1 MTSIPQGHASN
12 SNNFKSA
19 SGWLVGRKED
29 VNAKDANG
37 ATQLHLAVSD
47 NNIGRV
53 LELLEHTKI
62 DVNARDLESGWTA
75 LHRTSQD
82 RGSLS
87 AAQRYQPDDRGKCG
101 AIAPK
106 TRWTSDK
113 DRNTAFDVCLSTLPP
128 SLKLGPCPADELY
141 TWGTNSN
148 LTLGHND
155 GDDRKMPVLVKFPYQ
170 TTTITFPRARSAKS
184 ILYNL
189 SMSKFHTAIATS
201 EWGLSAKVWG
211 FGTGG
216 RLGSDKKMQL
226 CPAPVIGIQGIVATT
241 ALGRD
246 HTVLVTTRGEV
257 FTMGNNKYGQLGHS
271 LDLPKNGQ
279 DPVQLSPKRVTLAIS
294 KLVIKGAAASRW
306 HTALHTENELF
317 TFGFN
322 YGQLGYERKGD
333 IQVGPRK
340 VATIPPGQI
349 LQVVAS
355 ESATACLMATLD
367 VVVFHKYA
375 YHKISFPLSPY
386 PEAFVQSTVKTRG
399 WNSPCKISCSENK
412 FGAMTTLGDVFVW
425 SYPEVDSDI
434 TLGFLPAN
442 HSIPF
447 ASIPTPEKPRR
458 VWAYGGDRTH
468 AIDFAMGQNGSVI
481 LLTKGGH
488 VYIGANKG
496 NSLGRNIKWQRI
508 PHLDRIVQ
516 VNANPSGAWAALR
529 SESSLTPVPI
539 RKGCLGADLEQ
550 SLSQFHL
557 YQMNEKNQG
566 GIPKK
571 TVSGTSVDGDDGDD
585 GDGDDDDQKVEPDPW
600 RIDVQGWVNIEKSW
614 DFDLVPLLDQE
625 AIFASALGN
634 SVSGSHLFDIEMQ
647 AGKRCL
653 GAHRIIL
660 AARSPVFRRAFVENA
675 YSRLTVGSLVSVEP
689 LSDQPQG
696 RLYTVHLKVE
706 LATAVLLLQFLYS
719 DRIDPFWDAFDLPKS
734 SKPSSLKIRQEL
746 YHLALELGLPTLQAA
761 LQFSFTHSCSP
772 SLSVNFA
779 QVLDDGDLFN
789 GLSDVKLL
797 LADGFSV
804 NAHQVILG
812 HRSPFFN
819 AMFVRTNEWIRDRQ
833 GPRRLPPGKGTGEVE
848 SPHIL
853 TVDMTHMSFESM
865 QLVLH
870 YMYSDCGPEIF
881 DGIEKDEMDDLIEV
895 VLNVLQIADEWLM
908 DRLKDICEQ
917 VLGEQV
923 RAKTVINFLEF
934 ALMYGAKSLEAT
946 CIDYM
951 CHNIESALDQ
961 RWLEEVEDDILL
973 LVENAIKEKQHS
985 MSPWKIGH
993 QL

>member
-1 MTSIPQGHASN
+1 MTSFPQGNASN
-12 SNNFKSA
+12 SNSFKSA
-19 SGWLVGRKED
+19 GGWSVGRNED

-37 ATQLHLAVSD
+37 ATQLHRAVSD

-53 LELLEHTKI
+53 LALLEHTKI
-62 DVNARDLESGWTA
+62 DVNAKDLESGWTA
-75 LHRTSQD
+75 LHRALYLGHLRIAVLLVQHKD
-82 RGSLS
+82 INLMIEAS
-87 AAQRYQPDDRGKCG
+87 AEPLYQR
-101 AIAPK
+101 
-106 TRWTSDK
+106 DK
-113 DRNTAFDVCLSTLPP
+113 DRNTALDVCLSTLPQ
-128 SLKLGPCPADELY
+128 SLKLGPCPADALY

-155 GDDRKMPVLVKFPYQ
+155 GEDRKVPVLVKFPYQ
-170 TTTITFPRARSAKS
+170 TTTITFPRAKSAKPT
-184 ILYNL
+184 LYHL
-189 SMSKFHTAIATS
+189 SMSKFHTVIATS
-201 EWGLSAKVWG
+201 ESGLSAKIWG

-226 CPAPVIGIQGIVATT
+226 CPAPVPGIQGIVATT

-257 FTMGNNKYGQLGHS
+257 FTMGNNKYGQLGYS

-279 DPVQLSPKRVTLAIS
+279 DPVQSAPKRVILAIS

-355 ESATACLMATLD
+355 ESATACLMASFD

-375 YHKISFPLSPY
+375 YHKITFPLSPY
-386 PEAFVQSTVKTRG
+386 PEAFVQSIVKTRG

-412 FGAMTTLGDVFVW
+412 FGALTTLGDVFVW
-425 SYPEVDSDI
+425 GYPEVDSDI
-434 TLGFLPAN
+434 TLGSLPAN

-447 ASIPTPEKPRR
+447 ASVPTTEKPRR

-468 AIDFAMGQNGSVI
+468 AIDFALGQNGSVI

-496 NSLGRNIKWQRI
+496 NSVGRNIKWQRI

-550 SLSQFHL
+550 SLSQFYL

-566 GIPKK
+566 GTTKK
-571 TVSGTSVDGDDGDD
+571 MVTGTSGDDDDDDD
-585 GDGDDDDQKVEPDPW
+585 GDDDQKVESDPW
-600 RIDVQGWVNIEKSW
+600 RIDTQGWVNIEKSW

-625 AIFASALGN
+625 ATFTSALGN
-634 SVSGSHLFDIEMQ
+634 SISGSHLFDVELQ
-647 AGKRCL
+647 AGKRCM

-660 AARSPVFRRAFVENA
+660 AARSPALRRAFVENP
-675 YSRLTVGSLVSVEP
+675 YTMTTVGSLVSLEP
-689 LSDQPQG
+689 LSDQSQG

-706 LATAVLLLQFLYS
+706 FATAVLLLQFLYS
-719 DRIDPFWDAFDLPKS
+719 DRIDPFWDAVDLPKP
-734 SKPSSLKIRQEL
+734 SKLLSLKIRQEL

-761 LQFSFTHSCSP
+761 LQFSFTHACSP
-772 SLSVNFA
+772 SLSVNLA
-779 QVLDDGDLFN
+779 QVLDDSALFN
-789 GLSDVKLL
+789 SLSDVKLL
-797 LADGFSV
+797 LKNGFSV

-819 AMFVRTNEWIRDRQ
+819 AMFVRTDEWIRGRQ
-833 GPRRLPPGKGTGEVE
+833 GPRRLPPGKVASEVE

-853 TVDMTHMSFESM
+853 SVDMKHMSFESM
-865 QLVLH
+865 QLVLR
-870 YMYSDCGPEIF
+870 YIYSDCGSKMF
-881 DGIEKDEMDDLIEV
+881 DGIEKDEMGDLIEV

-923 RAKTVINFLEF
+923 RAKTVVNFLEF
-934 ALMYGAKSLEAT
+934 ALMYGAKSLEVT
-946 CIDYM
+946 CIDYL

-961 RWLEEVEDDILL
+961 RWLEEVEDDILV

-985 MSPWKIGH
+985 MSPWP
-993 QL
+993 QYEW

>member
-1 MTSIPQGHASN
+1 MTSLPQGNACN
-12 SNNFKSA
+12 SISFKSA
-19 SGWLVGRKED
+19 SGWSIGRIED

-53 LELLEHTKI
+53 RTLLEHTKI
-62 DVNARDLESGWTA
+62 DVNAKDLESGWTA
-75 LHRTSQD
+75 LHRALYLGHL
-82 RGSLS
+82 RI
-87 AAQRYQPDDRGKCG
+87 
-101 AIAPK
+101 AILLVQHK
-106 TRWTSDK
+106 DTNLMIEDK
-113 DRNTAFDVCLSTLPP
+113 DRNTALDICLSTLPH
-128 SLKLGPCPADELY
+128 SLKLGPCPADTLY
-141 TWGTNSN
+141 TWGSNSN

-170 TTTITFPRARSAKS
+170 TTTITFPRAKSAKS
-184 ILYNL
+184 TLYQL

-201 EWGLSAKVWG
+201 ESGLSAKIWG

-226 CPAPVIGIQGIVATT
+226 CPAPVLGIQGIVATT

-257 FTMGNNKYGQLGHS
+257 FTMGNNKYGQLGYS
-271 LDLPKNGQ
+271 LDLPKYGQ
-279 DPVQLSPKRVTLAIS
+279 DPVQFAPKRVILAIS

-355 ESATACLMATLD
+355 ESATACLMASFD

-386 PEAFVQSTVKTRG
+386 PEAFVQSIVKTRG

-412 FGAMTTLGDVFVW
+412 FGALTTLGDVFVW
-425 SYPEVDSDI
+425 GYPEVDSDI
-434 TLGFLPAN
+434 TLGSLPAN

-468 AIDFAMGQNGSVI
+468 AIDFALGQNGSVI

-496 NSLGRNIKWQRI
+496 NSFGRNIKWQRI

-529 SESSLTPVPI
+529 SESSLTPVRI

-566 GIPKK
+566 GVPKNM
-571 TVSGTSVDGDDGDD
+571 VAGTSIVDDDDDDG
-585 GDGDDDDQKVEPDPW
+585 DDDQKVESGPW
-600 RIDVQGWVNIEKSW
+600 RIDAQGWMNIEKSW

-625 AIFASALGN
+625 ATFTSALGN
-634 SVSGSHLFDIEMQ
+634 SVSGSHLFDVELQ

-660 AARSPVFRRAFVENA
+660 AARSPAFRRAFVENA
-675 YSRLTVGSLVSVEP
+675 YSKSMIGSLVSVKP
-689 LSDQPQG
+689 LSDQSQG

-719 DRIDPFWDAFDLPKS
+719 DRIDPFWDAFGLPKPG
-734 SKPSSLKIRQEL
+734 KLLSLKIRQEL

-761 LQFSFTHSCSP
+761 LQFSFTHACSP
-772 SLSVNFA
+772 SLSVNLA
-779 QVLDDGDLFN
+779 QVLDDSSLFN
-789 GLSDVKLL
+789 GLSDVRLL
-797 LADGFSV
+797 LKDGFSA

-819 AMFVRTNEWIRDRQ
+819 AMFVRTNEWIRGRQ
-833 GPRRLPPGKGTGEVE
+833 GPKRLPPSKGASEVE
-848 SPHIL
+848 SSNIL
-853 TVDMTHMSFESM
+853 SVDMKHMTFESM
-865 QLVLH
+865 QLVLR
-870 YMYSDCGPEIF
+870 YTYTDCGPEMF
-881 DGIEKDEMDDLIEV
+881 DGIG
-895 VLNVLQIADEWLM
+895 NHY
-908 DRLKDICEQ
+908 
-917 VLGEQV
+917 
-923 RAKTVINFLEF
+923 
-934 ALMYGAKSLEAT
+934 LMYLDIGTNT
-946 CIDYM
+946 CNVRLI
-951 CHNIESALDQ
+951 
-961 RWLEEVEDDILL
+961 
-973 LVENAIKEKQHS
+973 
-985 MSPWKIGH
+985 
-993 QL
+993 